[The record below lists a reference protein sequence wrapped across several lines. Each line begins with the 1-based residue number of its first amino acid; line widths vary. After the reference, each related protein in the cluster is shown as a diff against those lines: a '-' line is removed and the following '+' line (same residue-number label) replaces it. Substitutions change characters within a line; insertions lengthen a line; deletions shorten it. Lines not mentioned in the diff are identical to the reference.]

1 MLLKRFSSFSYF
13 KEWKWIIQREKL
25 LFWKRVSFFKETFQC
40 NSSFKSLVVIER
52 DESLYHIGVSKEIKN
67 KREREIRVFHHISS
81 TLASLPLINAGVCH
95 FAWHAAAEPMH
106 YLVNFKH
113 LEINAKTES
122 VFALFAG
129 PTRHFAR
136 RFTPSW
142 EEIEKFHWHQRVRR
156 EILYKM
162 GDLNF
167 KKR

>member
-52 DESLYHIGVSKEIKN
+52 EILSITLRFQKKSKTK
-67 KREREIRVFHHISS
+67 ERDMVFHHISS

-142 EEIEKFHWHQRVRR
+142 EEIEKFH
-156 EILYKM
+156 
-162 GDLNF
+162 
-167 KKR
+167 